1 MLNWFAL
8 NHASLL
14 PEPQANVWPARHAV
28 LQTRHLPC
36 SDLGEIFPDAC
47 WCHQSGDASRQ
58 FACLVCAHSIDANP
72 KPGPPLAAGRLWVR
86 HFSPSKSQRHHE
98 ALPIVPPVGQSSP
111 CSLSRALALG
121 RGLCPPHSPGLGS
134 SRACLLTSRVVTKA
148 TRSCRPPWGSAQLP
162 SSGPAGDP
170 HPT

>member
-1 MLNWFAL
+1 MGRLNLRGDASQMLNWFAL

-86 HFSPSKSQRHHE
+86 HFSPSKSQSHHE

-121 RGLCPPHSPGLGS
+121 WGLCPPTHLAWAAPGPVS
-134 SRACLLTSRVVTKA
+134 
-148 TRSCRPPWGSAQLP
+148 
-162 SSGPAGDP
+162 
-170 HPT
+170 